1 MRSIARRIT
10 QLEEALSPQREAEH
24 WLGRR
29 RKPRFPLPPLQL
41 RFGELRRLPA
51 DYQGER
57 HVVVA
62 KNLPAQNGQ
71 EWVEFAEVPG
81 PEPNPATPDRRCVR
95 YQDVI
100 FVVAKPQPD
109 EPAA

>member
-10 QLEEALSPQREAEH
+10 LLEEALSQQPEAEH
-24 WLGRR
+24 WSGRR
-29 RKPRFPLPPLQL
+29 RKPRFPLPPSRL

-57 HVVVA
+57 HMVVA

-81 PEPNPATPDRRCVR
+81 PDPNPATPDRRCVR
-95 YQDVI
+95 YLDIV
-100 FVVAKPQPD
+100 FVKAKPQPD
-109 EPAA
+109 ERAA